1 MYRSHVQTLLAS
13 TSNRA
18 YALIIA
24 LVMGNLVFTIIANS
38 SFKVSAQSPNWR
50 SFLFWQVIGNLAGLV
65 TVITLTWLLRFQ
77 PLSVAFPL
85 TTGLGV
91 IGVQIVASGWLFGEP
106 ISPQRW
112 LGSLLIILG
121 IAFLSK

>member
-1 MYRSHVQTLLAS
+1 MVRAQIQSLLSS
-13 TSNRA
+13 TSARA
-18 YALIIA
+18 YALVLA
-24 LVMGNLVFTIIANS
+24 LVIGNLIFTIIANA
-38 SFKVSAQSPNWR
+38 SFKVSAHSPNWR
-50 SFLFWQVIGNLAGLV
+50 NFLFWQVIGNLAGLV

-85 TTGLGV
+85 TTGIGV
-91 IGVQIVASGWLFGEP
+91 IGVQIVASGWLFHEI

-112 LGSLLIILG
+112 LGSILIILG

>member
-1 MYRSHVQTLLAS
+1 MYRTQIQSILSSLSPH
-13 TSNRA
+13 A
-18 YALIIA
+18 YVLILM
-24 LVMGNLVFTIIANS
+24 LVLGNLIFTIVANA

-50 SFLFWQVIGNLAGLV
+50 SFLLWQVIGNLAGLV

-91 IGVQIVASGWLFGEP
+91 IGVQIIASWWWFGEE
-106 ISPQRW
+106 ISPGRW
-112 LGSLLIILG
+112 LGAILIILG
-121 IAFLSK
+121 IALLSK